1 MSTSFNED
9 RATMKAA
16 RIYGEADV
24 RVEEIP
30 SPPAPGPYEA
40 VVAPLW
46 SGLCGTDV
54 KEYIGHGGSF
64 STVPHPLT
72 GASVPLILGHE
83 FSARVVAVGSGI
95 DKVKVGDEVAVM
107 PLIHCGHCLACT
119 LGRYTQCEV
128 KAWTGLSD
136 LWGGMA
142 EYALVQSY
150 QLSPLDGISSVAG
163 AVIEPAAV
171 ALNSAVRS
179 NVGPGSTVFIAG
191 AGAIGILTLLA
202 CKALGAASVYL
213 FELNPDRAAIAA
225 ELGADVLPAD
235 QGDSIAEYLRA
246 RTGGLGVDV
255 AIDCAGS
262 PAALSAAVES
272 VRPGGTVGIPAVH
285 PGPTIVDVRRMTRND
300 LTLVGSVG
308 YTQDIWERT
317 VLMVRAGVLSVEKA
331 VTSKIDLDDLVA
343 KGFEV
348 LAKPSNE
355 LKILVKVG
363 E

>member
-9 RATMKAA
+9 KATMKAA

-24 RVEEIP
+24 RVEVIP
-30 SPPAPGPYEA
+30 SPPTPGPWEA
-40 VVAPLW
+40 VVSPIW

-64 STVPHPLT
+64 STTPHPLT

-83 FSARVVAVGSGI
+83 FSARVVAIGSKI
-95 DKVKVGDEVAVM
+95 DNVQVGDEVAVM
-107 PLIHCGHCLACT
+107 PLIHCGHCLACS
-119 LGRYTQCEV
+119 LGRYTQCEI

-136 LWGGMA
+136 LWGGMG

-150 QLSPLDGISSVAG
+150 QLSPLDGIGPVAG

-179 NVGPGSTVFIAG
+179 NVGPGSVVFIAG

-202 CKALGAASVYL
+202 AKALGASTVYL
-213 FELNPDRAAIAA
+213 FETNPDRAAYAA
-225 ELGADVLPAD
+225 SLGAEVIPTEEAD
-235 QGDSIAEYLRA
+235 NIADYLHA
-246 RTGGLGVDV
+246 KTGGLGVDV
-255 AIDCAGS
+255 AIDCAGFP
-262 PAALSAAVES
+262 PALTAAIAS

-285 PGPTIVDVRRMTRND
+285 PGPTMVDVRAMTRND

-317 VLMVRAGVLSVEKA
+317 VLMVRSGVLPVEQA
-331 VTSKIDLDDLVA
+331 VTSKIDLDDIVS

-348 LAKPSNE
+348 LAKPSSE
-355 LKILVKVG
+355 LKILVRVG